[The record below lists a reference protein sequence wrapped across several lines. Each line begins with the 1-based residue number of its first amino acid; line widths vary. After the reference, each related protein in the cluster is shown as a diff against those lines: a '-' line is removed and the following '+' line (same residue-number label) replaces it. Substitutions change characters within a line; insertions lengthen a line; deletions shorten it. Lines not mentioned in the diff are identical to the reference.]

1 MYKFP
6 RRVVERGQSSLLN
19 DIVVDVDT
27 QIGYISNSM
36 KGEIVVYNSIRG
48 KSWTVQKKP
57 EMFAD
62 PKVSFF
68 KDFLGIGTLSS
79 TKISLIFL

>member
-6 RRVVERGQSSLLN
+6 RRVVERGPPSMLN

-27 QIGYISNSM
+27 QIGYISNSG
-36 KGEIVVYNSIRG
+36 KGELVVYDSIAR
-48 KSWTVQKKP
+48 KSWTVQKKT
-57 EMFAD
+57 EMWAN

-68 KDFLGIGTLSS
+68 
-79 TKISLIFL
+79 